1 MEILNLNRL
10 NDALFKAVFGENPE
24 ITLDFINSVFKYEGT
39 PTFQTIDFID
49 RELDPV
55 EEYGKESRLDL
66 VGREIATGAKVNLE
80 IQVVKQ
86 KYFGKR
92 SLYYW
97 ARLYNDLKRG
107 NKYSDLTRT
116 VTINIL
122 DFVLFED
129 EAEEKNWHSSFGVY
143 DKKSGKRLTEDLEM
157 HFIELPKW
165 NIQKAVK
172 DMNSLE
178 RWTSYF
184 DKKTKIKELEEI
196 VMQEPMVKEA
206 VRRESIFTQDE
217 IRRRKYDLIEKAER
231 DRIGQMDY
239 AWEQGMEKGM
249 KQGMDKIKTLVKY
262 LASDGKNE
270 EIPLILTN
278 DKLREEMFAKYNIK

>member
-1 MEILNLNRL
+1 
-10 NDALFKAVFGENPE
+10 
-24 ITLDFINSVFKYEGT
+24 
-39 PTFQTIDFID
+39 
-49 RELDPV
+49 
-55 EEYGKESRLDL
+55 
-66 VGREIATGAKVNLE
+66 
-80 IQVVKQ
+80 
-86 KYFGKR
+86 
-92 SLYYW
+92 
-97 ARLYNDLKRG
+97 
-107 NKYSDLTRT
+107 
-116 VTINIL
+116 
-122 DFVLFED
+122 
-129 EAEEKNWHSSFGVY
+129 
-143 DKKSGKRLTEDLEM
+143 M

-249 KQGMDKIKTLVKY
+249 KQGMKQGMDKIKTLVKY